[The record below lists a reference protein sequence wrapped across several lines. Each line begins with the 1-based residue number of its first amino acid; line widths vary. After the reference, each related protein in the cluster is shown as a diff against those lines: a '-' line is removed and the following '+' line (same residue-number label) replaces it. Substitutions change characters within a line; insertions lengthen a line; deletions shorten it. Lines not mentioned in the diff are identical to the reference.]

1 MGRTDPLDPAVLAV
15 ADGAV
20 DLRTDPEPRLLIFG
34 GEGHHVAGGWDGHLA
49 KLRRDHAIPCLVVE
63 RRPFRFCRP

>member
-1 MGRTDPLDPAVLAV
+1 MGRTDPLDPALLAV

-20 DLRTDPEPRLLIFG
+20 DLRTDPEPRLLVFG
-34 GEGHHVAGGWDGHLA
+34 GEGHYVAGGLDEHLA
-49 KLRRDHAIPCLVVE
+49 KLRCDHGIPCFVVE